1 MSYSTPSPV
10 PQQDNSLAQ
19 DDWREQFLQRI
30 LIIAAVL
37 GIFAVIPAL
46 LTTDDL
52 ILQSI
57 YIGVFVTLVATIVL
71 RLPYLIKAGIFV
83 ALPFILGLSSMANA
97 GVHGDSLFF
106 LLAYVILSTLL
117 IGTRSGLI
125 AVGLS
130 EAVIV
135 TMGYLV
141 LNERFSLLDPS
152 AITGGLENWIT
163 DSVVYLL
170 VSLVVISGL
179 RMLHEGFKQAQ
190 AQNKSMVDAL
200 RESQIELETR
210 VTERTKELV
219 RKTDQLS
226 ASAFV
231 ARQTAEIQDLDKI
244 LSSSVNIIAK
254 QFDLYHAGI
263 YLINERGDY
272 VILQAASS
280 EGGKQLLERG
290 YRLHVGTQGI
300 IGLVAAEVKPR
311 IVLDVNSNTAFLKN
325 PELPETRSELAL
337 PLVVHNK
344 IIGILDL
351 QSSETQTFQHEDID
365 VFQSLADQIAVT
377 IENARLLTES
387 QLVISQLEIASG
399 AEIRQDWQAVSASRK
414 PVYHYSATGLRPIK
428 QSSPAKGKNVL
439 EIPLVLRGEKI
450 GKISLQR
457 KDEFQSWTTQEETVA
472 AEVASQTALA
482 LENIRLVEH
491 TRQRAEREQAI
502 AGIANRIRETLD
514 LDMVLRTSARE
525 IQSALL
531 LEEAEIRLILQD
543 KPDEAE
549 NSQQVTSS

>member
-1 MSYSTPSPV
+1 MIHSIPAPV
-10 PQQDNSLAQ
+10 PQQNDSIAQ
-19 DDWREQFLQRI
+19 DAWREQFLQRI
-30 LIIAAVL
+30 LVIAAAL
-37 GIFAVIPAL
+37 GIVAIIPAL
-46 LTTDDL
+46 LNTDSL

-57 YIGVFVTLVATIVL
+57 YIGVFVTLVAAIVI
-71 RLPYLIKAGIFV
+71 RLPYLIKAGVFV
-83 ALPFILGLSSMANA
+83 ALPLILGISSMANA
-97 GVHGDSLFF
+97 GIHGDSLFF
-106 LLAYVILSTLL
+106 LLAYVTLSALL
-117 IGTRSGLI
+117 IGPRSGLVAI
-125 AVGLS
+125 GLS
-130 EAVIV
+130 EAVII

-141 LNERFSLLDPS
+141 LNEHFSLLDPLS
-152 AITGGLENWIT
+152 IVGGLEIWII
-163 DSVVYLL
+163 DSIVHLL

-179 RMLHEGFKQAQ
+179 SMLQGEFRQAQ
-190 AQNKSMVDAL
+190 AQNETMVDAL
-200 RESQIELETR
+200 RESQMELENR
-210 VTERTKELV
+210 VAERTKELA

-231 ARQTAEIQDLDKI
+231 AHQTAEIQELDKI
-244 LSSSVNIIAK
+244 LGSSVNIIAK
-254 QFDLYHAGI
+254 QFELYHAGI

-290 YRLHVGTQGI
+290 HRLHVGTQGI
-300 IGLVAAEVKPR
+300 IGLVAAEMKPR
-311 IVLDVNSNTAFLKN
+311 IALDVNENSAFLKI
-325 PELPETRSELAL
+325 PELPETRSEICL

-344 IIGILDL
+344 VIGVLDL
-351 QSSETQTFQHEDID
+351 QSSKTQDFQHENID

-387 QLVISQLEIASG
+387 QLVISQLEIASSV
-399 AEIRQDWQAVSASRK
+399 EIRQNWQAESASRK
-414 PVYHYSATGLRPIK
+414 PVYHYSATGLRPIM

-482 LENIRLVEH
+482 LENLRLVEH
-491 TRQRAEREQAI
+491 TRHRAEREQVI

-525 IQSALL
+525 IQSTLM
-531 LEEAEIRLILQD
+531 LEEAEIRLIPQD
-543 KPDEAE
+543 KLDETE
-549 NSQQVTSS
+549 NSHQVASS